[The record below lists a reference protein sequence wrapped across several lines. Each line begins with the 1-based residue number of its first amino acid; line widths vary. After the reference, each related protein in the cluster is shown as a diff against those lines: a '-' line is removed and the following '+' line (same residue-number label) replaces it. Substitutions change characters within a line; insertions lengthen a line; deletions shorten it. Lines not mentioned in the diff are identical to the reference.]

1 MKRILFC
8 IFILGVSLVAS
19 CSTTPNSTENIA
31 IRGKWLADYSEVETK
46 EGDEGIWDFSTNTR
60 LDWINIK
67 DGNKEVVT
75 NKYYIEG
82 NKLIIMADNNPNI
95 KSEWYFDLIT
105 PNRLRIKLPFE
116 VFKTFS
122 KIDMDMNS
130 YILDWVGESVKPF
143 IWYWNRFEVDVNE
156 FKTLEK
162 ADKIETA
169 LENAAKAI
177 IASIPK
183 GRNIAISNISVED
196 IAQSDFIAKELEF
209 ILLKAGYVVVDR
221 SHLDVIRQEQNLQL
235 SGEVNDEQII
245 SIGNFLGANTVI
257 TSSID
262 GSGPTRRL
270 RLRLLDIETARVI
283 AAASERF

>member
-19 CSTTPNSTENIA
+19 CSTAPKSTESTENMA
-31 IRGKWLADYSEVETK
+31 IRGKWLVVSSQYAMVDKAFWEFNTS
-46 EGDEGIWDFSTNTR
+46 TR
-60 LDWINIK
+60 LDWVSIK
-67 DGNKEVVT
+67 DGEKKIT
-75 NKYYIEG
+75 TYKYHIEG
-82 NKLIIMADNNPNI
+82 NKLIITDDDSSVKI
-95 KSEWYFDLIT
+95 VWYFNLIT
-105 PNRLRIKLPFE
+105 SNILQIKLPYELAKDFFN
-116 VFKTFS
+116 VN
-122 KIDMDMNS
+122 MDLES
-130 YILDWVGESVKPF
+130 YILDWGESDRPF
-143 IWYWNRFEVDVNE
+143 IIILNRFEVDINE
-156 FKTLEK
+156 FRTLEQ
-162 ADKIETA
+162 ADNIETA
-169 LENAAKAI
+169 LGNAAKTI
-177 IASIPK
+177 IASLPK

-221 SHLDVIRQEQNLQL
+221 SHLDVIRKEQNLQL

-257 TSSID
+257 TGSID
-262 GSGPTRRL
+262 GSGPTKRL